1 MRPASGSRILRLV
14 TTQFTAGLD
23 LARGYY
29 REVVG
34 PLLAPL
40 PHSAALIGSGSEV
53 LGFDTPRST
62 DHNWG
67 LRLQVFV
74 AATNTD
80 RADAIIAEGLPAT
93 WQGHPTAFTQAD
105 LPGAVARHC
114 VTVTDPATWWR
125 GQLGFDPRAGITVA
139 DWLATPTQRLAENTG
154 GAVFHDGLDAL
165 QPARAALAWYPDDV
179 WAYVLACQWRRIAQ
193 EEAFPGRCAEVG
205 DDLGSAVVT
214 ARLVRDLM
222 RLCLLMHRRYPP
234 YSKWLG
240 SAFARL
246 PAIDALRAD
255 LIAAMAASDWRTRER
270 HLAAAYRAVAER
282 HNQLSITAPL
292 DTTTRLY
299 HDRPYQVLDAGRFVT
314 ALQAGITAP
323 DLRDRPLTGAVDQFV
338 DNTDALGDLTL
349 TRAAIR

>member
-1 MRPASGSRILRLV
+1 MRSVSGSRILTSV
-14 TTQFTAGLD
+14 TTQFTSGLD

-29 REVVG
+29 HEVVG
-34 PLLAPL
+34 PLLDPL
-40 PHSAALIGSGSEV
+40 PHSAALIGTGSEI

-67 LRLQVFV
+67 LRLQVF
-74 AATNTD
+74 AAAADTD
-80 RADAIIAEGLPAT
+80 RAFGMITEGLPAT
-93 WQGHPTAFTQAD
+93 WRGHPTAFTQAD
-105 LPGAVARHC
+105 LPGAVARHW
-114 VTVTDPATWWR
+114 VTVTDPGTWWR

-154 GAVFHDGLDAL
+154 GAVFHDGLGAL
-165 QPARAALAWYPDDV
+165 EPAGAALAWYPDDV
-179 WAYVLACQWRRIAQ
+179 WAYVLACQWRRIAE

-222 RLCLLMHRRYPP
+222 RLCLLMNRRYPP

-255 LIAAMAASDWRTRER
+255 LIATLAASDYPTRER
-270 HLAAAYRAVAER
+270 HLAAAYRAVADR
-282 HNQLSITAPL
+282 HNQLGSTAPL

-299 HDRPYQVLDAGRFVT
+299 YDRPYQVLDAGRFVT
-314 ALQAGITAP
+314 ALRAAIAAP

>member
-1 MRPASGSRILRLV
+1 MRSVSSSRILTLV
-14 TTQFTAGLD
+14 PTQFTSGLD

-29 REVVG
+29 HEVVG
-34 PLLAPL
+34 PLLDPL
-40 PHSAALIGSGSEV
+40 PHSAGLIGTGSEI

-74 AATNTD
+74 AAADTD
-80 RADAIIAEGLPAT
+80 RASTMITEGLPAT
-93 WQGHPTAFTQAD
+93 WRGLPTAFTEAD
-105 LPGAVARHC
+105 KPGAVARHW
-114 VTVTDPATWWR
+114 VTVTDPGTWWQA
-125 GQLGFDPRAGITVA
+125 QLGFDPRAGITVA
-139 DWLATPTQRLAENTG
+139 DWLATPTQRLAEHTG
-154 GAVFHDGLDAL
+154 GAVCHDGLGAL
-165 QPARAALAWYPDDV
+165 EPARAALAWYPDDV

-255 LIAAMAASDWRTRER
+255 LIAAMAATDWPTRER
-270 HLAAAYRAVAER
+270 HLAAAYRAAAAR

-292 DTTTRLY
+292 DPTTRRY
-299 HDRPYQVLDAGRFVT
+299 YDRPYQVLDAGRFVT
-314 ALQAGITAP
+314 ALQAGITTQE
-323 DLRDRPLTGAVDQFV
+323 LRDRPPTGAADQFV
-338 DNTDALGDLTL
+338 DNTDALGDRTL
-349 TRAAIR
+349 TRAATR